1 MKHFLKFFALFLILT
16 QSLIADLVLY
26 SSNRCPYCKDV
37 QKWLDDNHKSVNTII
52 VDDNKQARDELKRI
66 GGKTQ
71 VPCLII
77 DGYPL
82 YGSKDIIRWMQTH
95 PERLQ
100 DVPLKNTNRH

>member
-1 MKHFLKFFALFLILT
+1 MKNLLKLFFL
-16 QSLIADLVLY
+16 SLAMIQTLCADLVLY

-37 QKWLDDNHKSVNTII
+37 QKWLDDNHKKVPTVI
-52 VDDNKQARDELKRI
+52 VDDNPNARAELKKA
-66 GGKTQ
+66 GGKAQ

-95 PERLQ
+95 PERLE
-100 DVPLKNTNRH
+100 DESLRRASN